1 MFLVRLVNFLKDKL
15 DYYFLAAIS
24 KRKERNMTEEDTNNG
39 IGLLLKAL
47 LKQRSLSMKKFS
59 ELTDIDTATISRII
73 NGKRKATLNHL
84 QKFADCL
91 EVSITELFA
100 AAGYPIETNK
110 EMHLDDIHSTIND
123 IQEIL
128 KKSNIHNEA
137 FTIDS
142 VKQKLDSYTKYAQ
155 TNEGKG
161 IILRNFEKKVQQVG
175 CIGPFIDH
183 LKDMFLKF
191 SRMQGSPYEL
201 ALIGGA
207 LLYFISPIDVI
218 PDYLFPIGYLD
229 DALVIK
235 LVLDLLSTAV

>member
-1 MFLVRLVNFLKDKL
+1 
-15 DYYFLAAIS
+15 
-24 KRKERNMTEEDTNNG
+24 MTEEDTNYD

-73 NGKRKATLNHL
+73 NGKRKANPNHL
-84 QKFADCL
+84 KKFSNCL
-91 EVSITELFA
+91 EVPLSELFA
-100 AAGYPIETNK
+100 AAGYPIEKNK
-110 EMHLDDIHSTIND
+110 EMQLDDIHSTIND
-123 IQEIL
+123 IQEVL
-128 KKSNIHNEA
+128 KTSNIYNET

-142 VKQKLDSYTKYAQ
+142 VKQKLDSYTKYAL
-155 TNEGKG
+155 TKDGKRF
-161 IILRNFEKKVQQVG
+161 ILMNFDKKVQKVG
-175 CIGPFIDH
+175 GIGPFIDH

-191 SRMQGSPYEL
+191 SGMQGSTREL

-218 PDYLFPIGYLD
+218 PDYLFPIGYID

-235 LVLDLLSTAV
+235 LVLDLLSTKA

>member
-1 MFLVRLVNFLKDKL
+1 
-15 DYYFLAAIS
+15 
-24 KRKERNMTEEDTNNG
+24 MTGEDTNNR

-47 LKQRSLSMKKFS
+47 LKERSLSMKKCS
-59 ELTDIDTATISRII
+59 ELTDIDSATISRII
-73 NGKRKATLNHL
+73 NGKRKANPNHL
-84 QKFADCL
+84 LKFANCL
-91 EVSITELFA
+91 GVPISELFA
-100 AAGYPIETNK
+100 AAGYPIEANK
-110 EMHLDDIHSTIND
+110 EIQLDDMHSTINN

-128 KKSNIHNEA
+128 KTSNIYNGT

-142 VKQKLDSYTKYAQ
+142 VNQKLDSYTKYAL
-155 TNEGKG
+155 TKEGKG

-175 CIGPFIDH
+175 GIGPFIDH
-183 LKDMFLKF
+183 LKEMFLKF
-191 SRMQGSPYEL
+191 CRMQGTPREL

-235 LVLDLLSTAV
+235 LVLDLLSKET

>member
-1 MFLVRLVNFLKDKL
+1 ML
-15 DYYFLAAIS
+15 FLAPIS
-24 KRKERNMTEEDTNNG
+24 KRKRRNMTEENTNNS
-39 IGLLLKAL
+39 IGLLLKAV

-59 ELTDIDTATISRII
+59 ELTDIDIATISRII
-73 NGKRKATLNHL
+73 NGKRKANPNHL

-91 EVSITELFA
+91 DVPISELFA

-110 EMHLDDIHSTIND
+110 DMQLDDMHSTINS

-128 KKSNIHNEA
+128 KTSNMNIET
-137 FTIDS
+137 FTINS
-142 VKQKLDSYTKYAQ
+142 VKQKLDSYTKY
-155 TNEGKG
+155 TLTKDGKG
-161 IILRNFEKKVQQVG
+161 VILRNFEKKVQQVG
-175 CIGPFIDH
+175 SIGPFIDH

-191 SRMQGSPYEL
+191 SKMKGSPHEL

-235 LVLDLLSTAV
+235 LVLDLLSKEV